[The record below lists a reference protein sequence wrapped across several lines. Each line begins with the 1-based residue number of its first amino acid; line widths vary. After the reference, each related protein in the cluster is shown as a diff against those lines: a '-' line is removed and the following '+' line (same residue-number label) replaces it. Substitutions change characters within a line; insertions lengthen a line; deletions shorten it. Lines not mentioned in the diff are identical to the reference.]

1 MNNNYNPGCY
11 INQNPFGNPFNQ
23 VPQMQQAPQ
32 NFQQQMPTMQQASN
46 YISGRIVDGEDVVK
60 VAEIPFGG
68 YGVFPRADLTEIYFK
83 TWNNNGT
90 TSIITYKPV
99 TQQSVQ
105 SQEEIINKIL
115 QKVENLE
122 AKLLELTQPYPA
134 ISTTPATV
142 EMGESTQ
149 SIKKREVNLND
160 Y

>member
-11 INQNPFGNPFNQ
+11 VNQNPFGNFYNVQ
-23 VPQMQQAPQ
+23 GQPQQNPQ
-32 NFQQQMPTMQQASN
+32 NFQQQMPVMQQAN
-46 YISGRIVDGEDVVK
+46 YICGKIVDSEDIVK
-60 VAEIPFGG
+60 VADIPFGG

-90 TSIITYKPV
+90 TNIITYKPV

-122 AKLLELTQPYPA
+122 NKLLGLTQPYPA
-134 ISTTPATV
+134 ISTNPANSET
-142 EMGESTQ
+142 GESTQ
-149 SIKKREVNLND
+149 SIKREVNLND